1 MSENYPVPF
10 EIPARRAPLVVR
22 RPSCDWCGEPGEWQ
36 GENGIYCTDCYEQ
49 FVGPVRG
56 AS

>member
-1 MSENYPVPF
+1 MSENDPVPF

-22 RPSCDWCGEPGEWQ
+22 RLSCDWCGEPGEWQ